1 MKVLWFLIV
10 YVKMWADE
18 DYFIHLMYKTS
29 KLHIIIA
36 CFNNSIAVN
45 WLVSVLD
52 SDWSAA
58 VLFTI

>member
-29 KLHIIIA
+29 KLYIIIA

-45 WLVSVLD
+45 
-52 SDWSAA
+52 
-58 VLFTI
+58 